1 MDAGQGTSAC
11 PKCGFEQSLENLEC
25 RGCGVIFSKLEYPPE
40 VGGERPGFESTQ
52 SWATDPEGESGK
64 LLTQVLD
71 RVLTLPSSPYSG
83 TVAAHAVIWVVL
95 LVFGWSFLST
105 DLARSQMAPSLP
117 HFLLSRVNLVFHEA
131 GHVVFLPF
139 GSFMSTLGGSLL
151 QVLIP
156 LICTVAFLTRHL
168 EPFSASVTLW
178 WTGQS
183 LVDLG
188 PYIDDARVQQLTLL
202 GGVTGRDRPGYHDW
216 NNILGRLGMLSYDH
230 SLAKL
235 AHYSG
240 CALILLALAWGLY
253 LVFSQWKALKS

>member
-1 MDAGQGTSAC
+1 MDAGKGPRTC
-11 PKCGFEQSLENLEC
+11 PKCGFEQSWENLEC
-25 RGCGVIFSKLEYPPE
+25 CSCGVIFSKLEYQPE
-40 VGGERPGFESTQ
+40 VGGESAGFEGTQ
-52 SWATDPEGESGK
+52 RWAAESEGDSGH
-64 LLTQVLD
+64 LLAQVLD
-71 RVLTLPSSPYSG
+71 RVLTLPSSPHSG
-83 TVAAHAVIWVVL
+83 TVAAHAVIWVAL

-105 DLARSQMAPSLP
+105 DLARSQMPHTLP
-117 HFLLSRVNLVFHEA
+117 HLLLSRVNLVFHEA
-131 GHVVFLPF
+131 GHIVFRPF

-151 QVLIP
+151 QVLVP

-178 WTGQS
+178 WAGQS

-188 PYIDDARVQQLTLL
+188 PYIFDARVQQLILL

-240 CALILLALAWGLY
+240 CALIVLALAWGLY
-253 LVFSQWKALKS
+253 LVFAQWKALEN